1 MVAAFD
7 DGREWLLEDPF
18 DGGRWF
24 GLGVGRNG
32 GRMCPGVGWMGVA
45 TEVVVVGGWDCFVVV
60 VELLIETDASA

>member
-24 GLGVGRNG
+24 GLGVLN
-32 GRMCPGVGWMGVA
+32 P
-45 TEVVVVGGWDCFVVV
+45 
-60 VELLIETDASA
+60 LSH

>member
-32 GRMCPGVGWMGVA
+32 CFAGVGLMGVA
-45 TEVVVVGGWDCFVVV
+45 MELVVVGGWDCVVVV
-60 VELLIETDASA
+60 VELLIKTGVSE